1 MTEDKTTPNRV
12 QPGPP
17 PISDASTV
25 LQLGATVL
33 DEFAEKKA
41 TGPFL
46 GTAVASGELPVRNGA
61 NNPLGWRCLWSA
73 TNSLR

>member
-1 MTEDKTTPNRV
+1 
-12 QPGPP
+12 
-17 PISDASTV
+17 
-25 LQLGATVL
+25 VL
-33 DEFAEKKA
+33 DEFVEKKA
-41 TGPFL
+41 MCPFL